1 MWQDIAI
8 SIANIAFSVS
18 LFPQVYH
25 GFKVKTGPIKYQTSI
40 PTFVGL
46 FVVAYA
52 MMTLS
57 LYFAATITFITAI
70 MWFLLFWQSV
80 VYKK

>member
-8 SIANIAFSVS
+8 SIANITFSVS

-25 GFKVKTGPIKYQTSI
+25 GFKEKTGPIKYQTSI

-52 MMTLS
+52 MLTLS
-57 LYFAATITFITAI
+57 LYFAATITFI
-70 MWFLLFWQSV
+70 MWFLLFWQRV
-80 VYKK
+80 IFKK